1 MNILNPRLVILG
13 GPHARLHPLVRGPL
27 EAELGPLTRCP
38 APRAL
43 VRVVP
48 AALGVNAPLVGAA
61 EMAFE
66 PLLSDPA
73 AWFGRASHPLHLASA

>member
-1 MNILNPRLVILG
+1 MPACTRSSA
-13 GPHARLHPLVRGPL
+13 ARSRPSSIG
-27 EAELGPLTRCP
+27 TRCP
-38 APRAL
+38 RPRAL

-73 AWFGRASHPLHLASA
+73 AWFGRPNHTLHLASA